1 MFQMDA
7 QRKILVLTDHW
18 KKTIECSS
26 ISRPRNKA
34 ICYMYFCPALLLQT
48 LSHLWFTEGK
58 NLSEPWNL
66 NHFLTSWGF
75 SCNIL
80 TNPKGRGR
88 PVGTKGNGPVPSS
101 CGVRNPFDLSDSL
114 PHQDS
119 EHQEPLK
126 VLLGR
131 YSFMPP
137 PNRRVVVRHN
147 LAWTVFH
154 CIKLLWYHQLKILK
168 NNLHLYSMLK

>member
-1 MFQMDA
+1 M
-7 QRKILVLTDHW
+7 
-18 KKTIECSS
+18 
-26 ISRPRNKA
+26 
-34 ICYMYFCPALLLQT
+34 
-48 LSHLWFTEGK
+48 
-58 NLSEPWNL
+58 
-66 NHFLTSWGF
+66 
-75 SCNIL
+75 
-80 TNPKGRGR
+80 
-88 PVGTKGNGPVPSS
+88 
-101 CGVRNPFDLSDSL
+101 DLSPLVVGGGGGGGIS
-114 PHQDS
+114 PISPISQQGS
-119 EHQEPLK
+119 EHREPLK